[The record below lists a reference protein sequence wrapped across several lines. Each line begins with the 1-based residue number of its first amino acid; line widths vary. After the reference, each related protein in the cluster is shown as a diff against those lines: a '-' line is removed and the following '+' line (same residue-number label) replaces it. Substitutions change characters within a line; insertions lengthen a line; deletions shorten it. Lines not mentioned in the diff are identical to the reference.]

1 MGGGG
6 SSSGNGRRRTTRTS
20 GEPTSGRA
28 VAAAAKKLR
37 DLQRRL
43 KFRGC
48 LAPSVFEAPF
58 EEAAVES
65 LYRDL
70 AARFR
75 LARQTLLAVW
85 LAAVTAASAGLF
97 VGGAALG
104 SSAQHGLLWG
114 AVGASGVLLFA
125 LWTCVEADRLARR
138 LLWSGT
144 QACVGEAREH
154 EALAAQVAQL
164 RAQLGAAKYE
174 EATTHKL
181 LLSEMSIPKHP
192 PWITREFR
200 RLCTSCCSAA
210 RRASPHF
217 PAAPRARAWPL
228 VSRVVS
234 RPTCYSLPL
243 GTSGPREFLLAAP
256 EARSIT
262 NAVEGEPNLAI
273 ALALSGRTT
282 DWDAVKRAAT
292 RLRHRDYGL
301 RDYYVDVRQA
311 FPELQLYTVT
321 REEYKA
327 GHRDISSGL
336 TPDEE
341 YRRTLG
347 ALFALYWLARV
358 GIDGECGLS
367 FGVDDD
373 WAPRKIPEQEDL
385 DGSAALK
392 KRLTFY
398 CNTPWKK
405 LLQLLVDAGM
415 LTERGGRGGAVEV
428 AVPRMC
434 AMLALTA
441 IHDVFKVEALL
452 PRVRP
457 EHAPFKGFAAGDVI
471 NDHDVAMYYVLDH
484 FPEALPSFAGLDA
497 TQRHS
502 VLFTQSKMSFNHGWL
517 VQAEAPP
524 HALFARFKRVI
535 MAGEANPPDVSFYF
549 VHWLT
554 DLAGAVPNPL
564 DGSERLVLGFPY
576 QVLGSF
582 ITSFSVLSALA
593 TQTETEVFET
603 YLESY
608 WRDAAPRLR
617 LGAPPSGEHAIA
629 MMRLLCQAQSTEA
642 QESVLA
648 AWEKLSADDEKVLC
662 DEMSRTGIADQH
674 FRASAQKRPGGPAIL
689 VYYSPQLVRSLTP
702 DSASQA
708 LAILAEVYRRS
719 RKLWPLTPLERL
731 DDDARTV
738 TVRIDQ
744 IKELK
749 LEDIRAVYS
758 DGNSWLLYKR
768 NEREAVVECHPIDYL
783 AELHTNGHQAAVLKL
798 WRKRTGVAIG
808 GPDSAQTSRRTSA
821 SATLSRGSLSLAG
834 HSPDPSWS
842 RLPTGVAR
850 EGGEAAAEPAE
861 AAAEA

>member
-174 EATTHKL
+174 EATMYKL
-181 LLSEMSIPKHP
+181 LFRGQ
-192 PWITREFR
+192 TR
-200 RLCTSCCSAA
+200 L
-210 RRASPHF
+210 ASF
-217 PAAPRARAWPL
+217 
-228 VSRVVS
+228 SS
-234 RPTCYSLPL
+234 

-744 IKELK
+744 IKEL
-749 LEDIRAVYS
+749 
-758 DGNSWLLYKR
+758 
-768 NEREAVVECHPIDYL
+768 P
-783 AELHTNGHQAAVLKL
+783 
-798 WRKRTGVAIG
+798 
-808 GPDSAQTSRRTSA
+808 PDT
-821 SATLSRGSLSLAG
+821 
-834 HSPDPSWS
+834 P
-842 RLPTGVAR
+842 
-850 EGGEAAAEPAE
+850 
-861 AAAEA
+861 